1 MSIIGWFV
9 LGFSLL
15 GLALIIWV
23 PQYIIP
29 SSTSSKYD
37 EILRVATTRNSIRST
52 IAQIVAG
59 LAFVATFIQGSVNFS
74 ANYRQKAELAT
85 SDQFAK
91 AFSQLKESA
100 DNTWISIGN
109 FHVLANIAE
118 SDVRYHEPVYSAL
131 SLFIVQNSKRACGI
145 GSATDIGDTRPD
157 VYKNPDYAI
166 APVLQTSVRLF
177 ADRSKDKQTQ
187 RQFSL
192 SGACLSNAD
201 LYEAD
206 GLSWVTMP
214 GAKLL
219 RVNAKDAKVSYTDLR
234 GMESGVVHN
243 SNWSRDYGKYGTWGL
258 HHDVTP
264 DQLAKIMANF
274 EGSEFRFVQLDGS
287 GFEGANLKNAKFITT
302 NLPGVNF
309 ELADLTG
316 AAFSGSNVEGAGFWG
331 ANVANV
337 DFSTAKHLSVEQ
349 LRSACV
355 RLGSEP
361 AVARSSWPKLPK
373 DIADQVEE
381 AGGLALCK

>member
-1 MSIIGWFV
+1 
-9 LGFSLL
+9 
-15 GLALIIWV
+15 V
-23 PQYIIP
+23 PQHIIP

-74 ANYRQKAELAT
+74 ADYRQKADLAT

-91 AFSQLKESA
+91 AFSQIKESA

-145 GSATDIGDTRPD
+145 GSEIGDSQPN
-157 VYKNPDYAI
+157 VYQNPEYAI
-166 APVLQTSVRLF
+166 APALQMAIRLF

-187 RQFSL
+187 RQFNL

-219 RVNAKDAKVSYTDLR
+219 RLSAMNVKVSYTDLR

-243 SNWSRDYGKYGTWGL
+243 SNWSRDYGQYGTWGL
-258 HHDVTP
+258 HHDIAP

-274 EGSEFRFVQLDGS
+274 EGAEFRFVKLDGS

-302 NLPGVNF
+302 NLPWANF
-309 ELADLTG
+309 TLADLTG
-316 AAFSGSNVEGAGFWG
+316 AAFSDSNLMDAWFNG
-331 ANVANV
+331 ANIANV
-337 DFSTAKHLSVEQ
+337 DFSTAKHLSAER
-349 LRSACV
+349 LRAACV
-355 RLGSEP
+355 RLGSETT
-361 AVARSSWPKLPK
+361 VARSSWPKLPK